1 MDAPRIN
8 KWLKPLS
15 ALYGVGVRLRNYLF
29 DKNVLISNSFD
40 IPIVCVGNITI
51 GGTGKT
57 PHVEYLI
64 RLLYPMQSI
73 LRLQRSSLWFSA
85 YSRD

>member
-51 GGTGKT
+51 GGATT
-57 PHVEYLI
+57 PRRI
-64 RLLYPMQSI
+64 PD
-73 LRLQRSSLWFSA
+73 SA
-85 YSRD
+85 PASTLSHSGG